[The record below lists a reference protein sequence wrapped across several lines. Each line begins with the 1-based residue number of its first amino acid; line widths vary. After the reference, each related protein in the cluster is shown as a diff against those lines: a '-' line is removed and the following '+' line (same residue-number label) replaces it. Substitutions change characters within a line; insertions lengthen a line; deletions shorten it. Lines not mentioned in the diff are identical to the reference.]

1 MVDGHVVKGYT
12 YKVTGFEFLSKIYK
26 TERF

>member
-1 MVDGHVVKGYT
+1 MVDGNVVKGYT